1 MNTPEKSL
9 GYRIGETLYA
19 MSQWSRPARASIVIV
34 GMLAAIV
41 FFWLSL
47 PAAAVAIGFL
57 SLAMFWLLLPTDTPA
72 DNDTAANDTAA
83 NDTAANDPER

>member
-1 MNTPEKSL
+1 MNAPEKSL
-9 GYRIGETLYA
+9 GYRIGEMLYA

-57 SLAMFWLLLPTDTPA
+57 SLAMFWLLLPTDKPDDSNTP
-72 DNDTAANDTAA
+72 
-83 NDTAANDPER
+83 ANDPER

>member
-1 MNTPEKSL
+1 MNAPEKSL
-9 GYRIGETLYA
+9 GYRIGEMLYA

-41 FFWLSL
+41 FFWLSM

-57 SLAMFWLLLPTDTPA
+57 SLATFWLLLPTDPPA
-72 DNDTAANDTAA
+72 DPN
-83 NDTAANDPER
+83 TAANDPER